1 VSGAY
6 RAILFDYGGVLTS
19 PIQLSIAR
27 FFVDTGVDPERFKAV
42 IADAY
47 AVAPAPKP
55 ARDRGGHVRAP
66 EDALASWHGSG
77 LVAALETG
85 RLPLREFEARLA
97 AALSDGLASPLV
109 AEGLAARLF
118 DGLEPDPV
126 MLDAV
131 RAARRLGLRTAVVSN
146 TWGSPPALT
155 GLAGLFDAFVLSHR
169 EGCRKPDAAIYLL
182 AAARLGVAPEA
193 CVFVDDI
200 PVNVEGAEAV
210 GMAGVLHRAA
220 PITLARLEDR
230 LGVSLGRP

>member
-1 VSGAY
+1 VTARPYGAV
-6 RAILFDYGGVLTS
+6 LFDFGGVLTS
-19 PIQLSIAR
+19 PVQVAIAK
-27 FFVDTGVDPERFKAV
+27 FFLETGVQPERFTAV

-47 AVAPAPKP
+47 GSPRV
-55 ARDRGGHVRAP
+55 
-66 EDALASWHGSG
+66 DAIDGWHASG

-85 RLPLREFEARLA
+85 RMRLVDFETRLA
-97 AALSDGLASPLV
+97 AALSDGLTAPLQ

-118 DGLEPDPV
+118 SGLEPDPE
-126 MLDAV
+126 MLRTVEAV
-131 RAARRLGLRTAVVSN
+131 RRAGLKTAVVSN
-146 TWGSPPALT
+146 TWGAPPVLE
-155 GLAGLFDAFVLSHR
+155 GMVELFDALVLSHQ

-182 AAARLGVAPEA
+182 AATRLGVAPEA

-220 PITLARLEDR
+220 SITLARLEDR